1 MKRKRYSLN
10 MINRNKRLFY
20 IIQLL
25 PNELNAVV
33 HFLDTFEYVKI
44 SYHAI
49 NGWSKEI
56 TLKQA
61 LTHLKYELHTRNRNT
76 LYNR

>member
-25 PNELNAVV
+25 PNNGKAIIC
-33 HFLDTFEYVKI
+33 FLDTLVDITI
-44 SYHAI
+44 SYSFVI
-49 NGWSKEI
+49 LWSEEM

-61 LTHLKYELHTRNRNT
+61 LNELKT
-76 LYNR
+76 